1 MSHTYVLVGPPNSG
15 KTTLYNWLTGS
26 SYKTVNYPGSTVE
39 YSVGSIDL
47 KHGTNKTFVDT
58 PGTYSLIP
66 KSPDEIVT
74 SKVLYENE
82 QTKSAHCILVID
94 GVHLER
100 QMTLVFQMKRAE
112 IDFSIVV
119 TMVDLLKE
127 QNTQI
132 DFAALSK
139 TLKVPIYLFNGQT
152 SEGLDKLVAGLPLM
166 ICEKPRKKISW
177 TYLDFQRA
185 RIEAIEEV
193 EKVTRRRTTND
204 IYGFTKKMDRWLLSQ
219 FGFVFFFGIMTLLFA
234 SLFWFSAPFSDLIE
248 KLFTYISTQI
258 EMAYPES
265 FLATFLSQGIVASFS
280 AVLVFVPQILFLFL
294 GLGFLE
300 SSGYLPRAAALIDHP
315 LQKMGLGGRSFVPIL
330 SGFACAVPA
339 LMATRNISSKRDRF
353 ITAFIIPMMSCS
365 ARLPVYGL
373 LLLFL
378 FPDNAFLI
386 GLVFAG
392 LYFLALFFGA
402 VASLILSKFIK
413 PTKDQFFMMELPLY
427 RRPRIRVIIKQAL
440 SKTKSYITRAGPI
453 IIFFAVLLWLGAQF
467 PRINNQAPQLADSY
481 IGQLGHVMEPLFKP
495 MGIDWRVG
503 VGLISAFAAREVFV
517 STMAVVFKVT
527 AEDEQQEQDLL
538 QIMNQAKF
546 ADGTPI
552 FTVGSVLGLIFFF
565 MIALQCMTTV
575 ATQIR
580 ESGSQAFA
588 WTQLIVLNLVAYIGS
603 VLINQTYQLFFAF

>member
-1 MSHTYVLVGPPNSG
+1 MSHTYVLVGQPNSG

-26 SYKTVNYPGSTVE
+26 NYKTVNYPGSTIE
-39 YSVGSIDL
+39 YSMGSIDL
-47 KHGTNKTFVDT
+47 KHGTNKSFVDT

-74 SKVLYENE
+74 GKVLYDNE
-82 QTKSAHCILVID
+82 QTNKAHCILVID

-100 QMTLVFQMKRAE
+100 QMTLVFQMKQAS

-119 TMVDLLKE
+119 TMADLLKE

-139 TLKVPIYLFNGQT
+139 NIGVAVYVFNGQT
-152 SEGLDKLVAGLPLM
+152 SEGIDKLIAGLPLTVS
-166 ICEKPRKKISW
+166 EKPRKKISW

-185 RIEAIEEV
+185 RIDAMEEV
-193 EKVTRRRTTND
+193 EKVTRKGNTND
-204 IYGFTKKMDRWLLSQ
+204 ICGFTKKLDSWLLSKL
-219 FGFVFFFGIMTLLFA
+219 GFVFFFGIMTLLFA

-248 KLFTYISTQI
+248 AGFSYVSTQI
-258 EMAYPES
+258 ETAFPDS
-265 FLATFLSQGIVASFS
+265 FLATFLSQGIVASFA

-353 ITAFIIPMMSCS
+353 ITSFIIPMMSCS

-392 LYFLALFFGA
+392 LYFLSLFFGA
-402 VASLILSKFIK
+402 VASLILSKFVK
-413 PTKDQFFMMELPLY
+413 PSKDQFFMMELPLY
-427 RRPRIRVIIKQAL
+427 RRPRIRIIIKQAL
-440 SKTKSYITRAGPI
+440 SKTRSYITRAGPI

-467 PRINNQAPQLADSY
+467 PRVNSQAPELAESY
-481 IGQLGHVMEPLFKP
+481 IGQLGQVMEPVFKP
-495 MGIDWRVG
+495 MGVDWRVG

-517 STMAVVFKVT
+517 STMAVTFKVT
-527 AEDEQQEQDLL
+527 ADEEHQEKDLL

-580 ESGSQAFA
+580 ESGSAKFA
-588 WTQLIVLNLVAYIGS
+588 WTQLIVLNLVAYVGA
-603 VLINQTYQLFFAF
+603 VVINQAYRLFFL

>member
-1 MSHTYVLVGPPNSG
+1 MSHTYVLVGQPNSG

-26 SYKTVNYPGSTVE
+26 NYKTVNYPGSTIE
-39 YSVGSIDL
+39 FSMGSIDL
-47 KHGTNKTFVDT
+47 KYGTNKSFVDT
-58 PGTYSLIP
+58 PGTYSLSP

-74 SKVLYENE
+74 SKVLYDNQ
-82 QTKSAHCILVID
+82 QTNRAHCILVID

-100 QMTLVFQMKRAE
+100 QMTLVFQMKEAA
-112 IDFSIVV
+112 IDFSVVV
-119 TMVDLLKE
+119 TMADLLKE

-132 DFAALSK
+132 DFVSLARS
-139 TLKVPIYLFNGQT
+139 LKIPIYLFNGQT
-152 SEGLDKLVAGLPLM
+152 GEGLDKLIAGLPLTVTDT
-166 ICEKPRKKISW
+166 PRKKISW

-185 RIEAIEEV
+185 RLDAMDEV
-193 EKVTRRRTTND
+193 DKVTRKSNTND
-204 IYGFTKKMDRWLLSQ
+204 IYSFTKKLDSWFLSKL
-219 FGFVFFFGIMTLLFA
+219 GFVFFFGIMTVLFA
-234 SLFWFSAPFSDLIE
+234 SLFWFSAPFSELIE
-248 KLFTYISTQI
+248 AGFGYLSTQI
-258 EMAYPES
+258 ETTYPDS
-265 FLATFLSQGIVASFS
+265 FLATFLSQGIVASFA

-392 LYFLALFFGA
+392 LYFLSLFFGA
-402 VASLILSKFIK
+402 VASLILSKFVK
-413 PTKDQFFMMELPLY
+413 PSKDQFFMMELPLY
-427 RRPRIRVIIKQAL
+427 RRPRVRIIIKQAL
-440 SKTKSYITRAGPI
+440 SKTRSYITRAGPI
-453 IIFFAVLLWLGAQF
+453 IIFFAVVLWLGAQF
-467 PRINNQAPQLADSY
+467 PRVNNQTPDLAESY
-481 IGQLGHVMEPLFKP
+481 IGQLGHIMEPVFKP
-495 MGIDWRVG
+495 MGVDWRVG

-517 STMAVVFKVT
+517 STMAVTFKVT
-527 AEDEQQEQDLL
+527 AEEEHQTKDLL
-538 QIMNQAKF
+538 EIMNQAKF

-580 ESGSQAFA
+580 ESGSAKFA
-588 WTQLIVLNLVAYIGS
+588 WTQLVVLNVVAYVGA
-603 VLINQTYQLFFAF
+603 VLINQGYRLFFL